1 MLMSKVS
8 RKGIIL
14 AGGAGTR
21 LYPLTKAVSKQLM
34 PIYDKPMI
42 YYPLTT
48 LMNCGIKEILI
59 ICNPYHINDF
69 KDLLGNGNQ
78 WGIEIQYKTQ
88 PSPDGIAEAFL
99 LGKQFLKDKNVALIL
114 GDNLFYGNNF
124 ENNLK
129 TVNQETNG
137 ATLFAYPVSDP
148 SRYGIVNFDK
158 DTNKVVD
165 IVEKPSNPKSN
176 YAVTGLY
183 FYDNNVV
190 DYAENLSPSERNE
203 LEITDINKRYLA
215 ENNLHVQI
223 LGTGMA
229 WLDTGTFD
237 SLQEAGT
244 FIRTLE
250 KRQGLKI
257 GSPEETAW
265 RNNFINDHELMEL
278 AFEIPKSSYGSY
290 LINLIKSKFK
300 KKDEL
305 IK

>member
-1 MLMSKVS
+1 MKMSDIS

-34 PIYDKPMI
+34 PVYDKPMI

-48 LMNCGIKEILI
+48 LMNAGIKEILI
-59 ICNPYHINDF
+59 ICNPHHLSDF
-69 KDLLGNGNQ
+69 EGLLGNGNH
-78 WGIEIQYKTQ
+78 WGIEIQYKCQ
-88 PSPDGIAEAFL
+88 PSPDGIAQAFL
-99 LGKQFLKDKNVALIL
+99 LAKDFLEDNNVALIL
-114 GDNLFYGNNF
+114 GDNLFYGHNF

-129 TVNQETNG
+129 EANQEKTG

-148 SRYGIVNFDK
+148 TRYGIINFDK
-158 DTNKVVD
+158 NTNKVVD
-165 IVEKPSNPKSN
+165 IAEKPLNPKSN
-176 YAVTGLY
+176 FAVTGLY
-183 FYDNNVV
+183 FYDNKVIK
-190 DYAENLSPSERNE
+190 YAQNLSPSERNE
-203 LEITDINKRYLA
+203 LEITDINKKYLDD
-215 ENNLHVQI
+215 NNLKVQI

-250 KRQGLKI
+250 RRQGLKI

-265 RNNFINDHELMEL
+265 RNKLINDDQLIQLASEISRSAYGNYLM
-278 AFEIPKSSYGSY
+278 
-290 LINLIKSKFK
+290 NLVNKNS
-300 KKDEL
+300 L
-305 IK
+305 QHG

>member
-1 MLMSKVS
+1 MSDVS

-48 LMNCGIKEILI
+48 LMSCGIKDILI
-59 ICNPYHINDF
+59 ICNPYHLNDF
-69 KDLLGNGNQ
+69 KDLLGNGKQ
-78 WGIEIQYKTQ
+78 WGIEIQYKSQ
-88 PSPDGIAEAFL
+88 PSPDGIAQAFL
-99 LGKQFLKDKNVALIL
+99 LGKDFLEDKNVALIL

-124 ENNLK
+124 EKNLK
-129 TVNQETNG
+129 EANQEKNG

-148 SRYGIVNFDK
+148 SRYGIVNFNK
-158 DTNKVVD
+158 DTNKVD
-165 IVEKPSNPKSN
+165 TIIEKPSNPTSN
-176 YAVTGLY
+176 FAVTGLY
-183 FYDNNVV
+183 FYDNNVI
-190 DYAENLSPSERNE
+190 DYAENLTPSARNE

-215 ENNLHVQI
+215 ENNLKVQI
-223 LGTGMA
+223 LGSGMA

-265 RNNFINDHELMEL
+265 RNKLINDHELMVL
-278 AFEIPKSSYGSY
+278 ASEISKSSYGSY
-290 LINLIKSKFK
+290 LINLIKPKFLK
-300 KKDEL
+300 RMN
-305 IK
+305 

>member
-1 MLMSKVS
+1 MMCDGS

-34 PIYDKPMI
+34 PVYDKPMI

-59 ICNPYHINDF
+59 ICNPNHLCDF
-69 KDLLGNGNQ
+69 KNLLGNGKQ
-78 WGIEIQYKTQ
+78 WGIEIQYKCQ
-88 PSPDGIAEAFL
+88 PSPDGIAQAFL
-99 LGKQFLKDKNVALIL
+99 LGKDFLEDKNVVLIL

-124 ENNLK
+124 EKILK
-129 TVNQETNG
+129 AANEEKNG

-148 SRYGIVNFDK
+148 SRYGIINFDEE
-158 DTNKVVD
+158 TNKVLD
-165 IVEKPSNPKSN
+165 IVEKPLTPMSN

-183 FYDNNVV
+183 FYDNKVIN
-190 DYAENLSPSERNE
+190 YAERLTPSKRNE
-203 LEITDINKRYLA
+203 LEITDINKTYLDA
-215 ENNLHVQI
+215 SNLNVQI
-223 LGTGMA
+223 LGTGIA

-250 KRQGLKI
+250 RRQGLKI
-257 GSPEETAW
+257 GSPEEAAW
-265 RNNFINDHELMEL
+265 RNKFISDNDLIKL
-278 AFEIPKSSYGSY
+278 AKEISKSSYGSY
-290 LINLIKSKFK
+290 LINLIKQKTPK
-300 KKDEL
+300 LD
-305 IK
+305 